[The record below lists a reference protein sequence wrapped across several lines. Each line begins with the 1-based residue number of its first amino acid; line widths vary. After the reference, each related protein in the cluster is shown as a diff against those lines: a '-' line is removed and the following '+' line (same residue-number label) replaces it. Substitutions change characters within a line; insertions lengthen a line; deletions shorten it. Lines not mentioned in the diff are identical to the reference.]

1 MARRDRHFFDWKSS
15 VSDLFLF
22 RFRSIQ
28 VIITILISIITM
40 VVVLVVSFMLYDK
53 FSRTAEENAY
63 LNIQQIIEQVSSNL
77 GTYVKGMQDIYRV
90 VEDQFDG
97 KRTDNNSSL
106 RGQLSTLL
114 QTREDLVSIALFTM
128 DGQSVINVPAHPMMD
143 NTRLTSQSWFETSIR
158 NPNKLSISAPHIQN
172 LYQGQYKWVVSMSRV
187 INYQAY
193 GESQQGVL
201 MVDINFRTIEELS
214 SQVSLGKKGYAYIT
228 DSVGN
233 IVYHPQQQL
242 IYAGLKYENME
253 PVLKYNFGNY
263 TDLSTGEE
271 RYITVR
277 SVQPIGWKIVGVAYP
292 SEIVTTK
299 RDLGEFLIWFL
310 AAVLACVII
319 ISVFVS
325 AKISQPILRLE
336 KSVKKVERGDFSSPV
351 DVKGFVEVE
360 RVSHRFNL
368 MVQQIRELMEQI
380 ILEQEAKRKSELDVL
395 QAQINPHFLYNTLNS
410 VIRLAERGHNEEVV
424 KTITSLSKLFRISLA
439 KGNNIITVR
448 DELEHVRNYLI
459 IQNIR
464 YKNKFQ
470 FVIQADNNVLDCQ
483 TLKLILQPLVENAIV
498 HGLEEQY
505 DPGMITIKAFMDH
518 HVVRFTIVDNG
529 LGMSPEKLKDVMSG
543 ESEGGKGS
551 GVGVKNVNER
561 IRLAYGPEYG
571 LHYES
576 EREEGTTVTVTI
588 PAQWSEDVPERR
600 LTS

>member
-1 MARRDRHFFDWKSS
+1 MVRKAKSFFHQFGSLS
-15 VSDLFLF
+15 RLLSF
-22 RFRSIQ
+22 RLRSIQ
-28 VIITILISIITM
+28 VMITFLFSIITM

-63 LNIQQIIEQVSSNL
+63 LNIQQIIEQVNSNL
-77 GTYVKGMQDIYRV
+77 ETYVKGMQDIYKV

-106 RGQLSTLL
+106 RGQLTTLL
-114 QTREDLVSIALFTM
+114 ETREDLVSIALFTLK
-128 DGQSVINVPAHPMMD
+128 GEPVINVPAQQMMN
-143 NTRLTSQSWFETSIR
+143 NTRLTSQSWFETSVR
-158 NPNKLSISAPHIQN
+158 NPYELSISAPHIQN

-187 INYQAY
+187 ITYRAY
-193 GESQQGVL
+193 GETKKGVL

-253 PVLKYNFGNY
+253 PAFKYNFGNY
-263 TDLSTGEE
+263 TDMSTGEE

-277 SVQPIGWKIVGVAYP
+277 SVEPIGWKIVGVSYP
-292 SEIVTTK
+292 AEIVTTK
-299 RDLGEFLIWFL
+299 RDLGEFLIWFI
-310 AAVLACVII
+310 AAVLAFVII
-319 ISVFVS
+319 ISIFVS
-325 AKISQPILRLE
+325 AKIAQPILRLE
-336 KSVKKVERGDFSSPV
+336 KSVKQVERGDFSSPV

-360 RVSHRFNL
+360 RVSYRFNL
-368 MVQQIRELMEQI
+368 MVQQIGELMEQI

-410 VIRLAERGHNEEVV
+410 VIRLAERGQNEEVV

-470 FVIQADNNVLDCQ
+470 FVIRADEEVLHCL
-483 TLKLILQPLVENAIV
+483 TLKLILQPLVENAII

-505 DPGMITIKAFMDH
+505 DPGLITIQASL
-518 HVVRFTIVDNG
+518 VNETVRFTISDNG
-529 LGMSPEKLKDVMSG
+529 LGMSPEKLNGILLG

-561 IRLAYGPEYG
+561 IRLAYGQRFG
-571 LHYES
+571 LHYQS
-576 EREEGTTVTVTI
+576 EREEGTTVTVKI
-588 PAQWSEDVPERR
+588 PAVWDQPDSDRR
-600 LTS
+600 RTS